1 MTLNVAQLRDRMA
14 HRFSDVEQVGDSVVT
29 LPPKNVPLSELF

>member
-1 MTLNVAQLRDRMA
+1 LQSMYLRPM
-14 HRFSDVEQVGDSVVT
+14 SLT